1 MKKRILIVEDEQ
13 ALVKGLKL
21 QLEDSYDVFMAMD
34 GKQGLDMAAT
44 HLPDLILMDI
54 TMPEMDGLEVL
65 KRLKEDNATATIP
78 VILLTAKVEVENIYR
93 GYKIG
98 ADYYITKPFS
108 TTQLMNGISLFLEIE
123 NTEKAEMR

>member
-21 QLEDSYDVFMAMD
+21 QLEDSYDVLMAMD
-34 GKQGLDMAAT
+34 GKQGLDMATT

>member
-13 ALVKGLKL
+13 ALVTGLKL
-21 QLEDSYDVFMAMD
+21 QLEDSYDILMARD
-34 GKQGLDMAAT
+34 GKQGLDMAVT

-65 KRLKEDNATATIP
+65 RRLKGDTATATIP
-78 VILLTAKVEVENIYR
+78 VILLTAKVEVENIYG

-108 TTQLMNGISLFLEIE
+108 IVQLLNGISLFLETA
-123 NTEKAEMR
+123 NPEKAEMI

>member
-21 QLEDSYDVFMAMD
+21 QLEDSYDILMAMD

-65 KRLKEDNATATIP
+65 KRLKEDTATATIP
-78 VILLTAKVEVENIYR
+78 VILLTAKVEVENIYG

>member
-21 QLEDSYDVFMAMD
+21 QLEDSYDVLMAMD
-34 GKQGLDMAAT
+34 GKQGLDMATT

-65 KRLKEDNATATIP
+65 KRLKEDTATATIP

>member
-21 QLEDSYDVFMAMD
+21 QLEDSYDVLMAMD

-65 KRLKEDNATATIP
+65 KRLKEDTATATIP